1 MNFYIEIENGTT
13 KNHPAYEDNLIQAF
27 GEVPA
32 HWEPFIRVQ
41 PPEPAVYQVFDSF
54 ESVYAKVNGVWTDV
68 WSLRNMTDAE
78 KAAKQQAVITAFNAR
93 EQADNW
99 SAWIFDEATCT
110 MVPPI
115 PRPNRDQTKLDAG
128 ILTVWCGADNN
139 WKEAP
144 AKPVDEN
151 QYEFDFLAWQWVQVV
166 N

>member
-128 ILTVWCGADNN
+128 ILTVWCDADNN
-139 WKEAP
+139 WKDTP
-144 AKPVDEN
+144 AYPEGEYK
-151 QYEFDFLAWQWVQVV
+151 FDYFAWQWVAITL
-166 N
+166 